1 MRALLMSSFLKLR
14 TRLDA
19 FLYDEEGQDLAE
31 YALIIGAVL
40 AVVAALVYMFGGRV
54 AELWQRAI
62 QAMR

>member
-1 MRALLMSSFLKLR
+1 MTARLMWTFLNLRARLLALLK
-14 TRLDA
+14 D
-19 FLYDEEGQDLAE
+19 DEGQDLAE

-62 QAMR
+62 QSLR